1 MRISDWSSDVCSS
14 DLDAAGHEGHGL
26 HREVGLDA
34 DQGVLV
40 AEDVLREGAELGV
53 APDRLALAGVGVA
66 AVAHHP
72 DVEELGALVAQVLAA
87 GRAVL
92 APTAARDE
100 RHRDVVAGR
109 EGGDPGADGLDDAS
123 ALVAAD
129 DGQAQRE
136 VAGDGVLVGV
146 AHPGDGHLDEDVTGL
161 RVRSEEHTSELQ
173 SLMRIS
179 YAVFCLKK
187 HNALDS
193 MNTTHNL

>member
-14 DLDAAGHEGHGL
+14 DL
-26 HREVGLDA
+26 
-34 DQGVLV
+34 
-40 AEDVLREGAELGV
+40 
-53 APDRLALAGVGVA
+53 
-66 AVAHHP
+66 
-72 DVEELGALVAQVLAA
+72 VEELGALVAQVLAA

-109 EGGDPGADGLDDAS
+109 EGGDPGADGLDDAG

-136 VAGDGVLVGV
+136 VAGDGVLV
-146 AHPGDGHLDEDVTGL
+146 
-161 RVRSEEHTSELQ
+161 RSAAHTSELP

-179 YAVFCLKK
+179 YAVLCLKK
-187 HNALDS
+187 QPR
-193 MNTTHNL
+193 THST